1 MRTHSNYLIDGPL
14 ILTPERREARVAE
27 MATELLAHNA
37 YADQAVAINTL
48 RAVGFDLIE
57 SIILVPDAM
66 QFAAQHAVAREMAW
80 S

>member
-14 ILTPERREARVAE
+14 ILTPERREARV
-27 MATELLAHNA
+27 
-37 YADQAVAINTL
+37 ADQAVAINTL

-66 QFAAQHAVAREMAW
+66 QFAAQHVVAREMAW